1 MKFIYFIIFLVSF
14 LYATSENND
23 EILADREAK
32 IAKNL
37 ELIDSSRQELEAYRA
52 ATNTLFNQREEQIL
66 AKEIDLN
73 KTLAQIS
80 QKEENIKR
88 MLDKNEKILSEIK
101 SITNDKILAV
111 YAKMK
116 DGAAA
121 TIIAQL
127 PRDEA
132 AKVLHALDP
141 KKISTIFAK
150 MDPQIAA
157 ELTQILKNDELF
169 KDLNSTK

>member
-1 MKFIYFIIFLVSF
+1 M
-14 LYATSENND
+14 
-23 EILADREAK
+23 
-32 IAKNL
+32 
-37 ELIDSSRQELEAYRA
+37 
-52 ATNTLFNQREEQIL
+52 
-66 AKEIDLN
+66 AKEKDLN
-73 KTLAQIS
+73 KTLELIS
-80 QKEENIKR
+80 QKEENIKN
-88 MLDKNEKILSEIK
+88 MLAKNEKILAELK
-101 SITNDKILAV
+101 SITSDKVLEV

-121 TIIAQL
+121 TIISEL

-132 AKVLHALDP
+132 AKVLHSLEA

-169 KDLNSTK
+169 KETNLDK

>member
-1 MKFIYFIIFLVSF
+1 MKFIYFVIFLAS
-14 LYATSENND
+14 LLHATNQNNSD

-52 ATNTLFNQREEQIL
+52 ATNTLFNQREEQML
-66 AKEIDLN
+66 AKEKDLN

-80 QKEENIKR
+80 QKEENIKK
-88 MLDKNEKILSEIK
+88 MLDKNEKILSELK
-101 SITNDKILAV
+101 SITSDKVLAV

-132 AKVLHALDP
+132 AKVLQALDP

-157 ELTQILKNDELF
+157 ELTQILKNDKLF
-169 KDLNSTK
+169 KETKFD

>member
-1 MKFIYFIIFLVSF
+1 MKFIYFILILNTF
-14 LYATSENND
+14 LYANSD
-23 EILADREAK
+23 EILADREAN

-52 ATNTLFNQREEQIL
+52 ATTTLFNQREAQIL
-66 AKEIDLN
+66 AKEQDLN
-73 KTLAQIS
+73 KTLEIIA
-80 QKEENIKR
+80 QKEENIKK
-88 MLDKNEKILSEIK
+88 MLEKNEKILSELK
-101 SITNDKILAV
+101 SITSDKVLEI

-116 DGAAA
+116 DAPAA
-121 TIIAQL
+121 TIISQL

-132 AKVLHALDP
+132 AKVLHSLEA
-141 KKISTIFAK
+141 KKISAIFAK

-169 KDLNSTK
+169 KVSNSTK

>member
-1 MKFIYFIIFLVSF
+1 MKLYFTLFLSIF
-14 LYATSENND
+14 LYANSD
-23 EILADREAK
+23 EILADREAN

-52 ATNTLFNQREEQIL
+52 ATTTLFHQREAQIL
-66 AKEIDLN
+66 AKEKELN
-73 KTLAQIS
+73 ATLQTIS
-80 QKEENIKR
+80 QKEENIKN
-88 MLDKNEKILSEIK
+88 MLAKNEKILYELK
-101 SITNDKILAV
+101 SITNDKVLEV

-116 DGAAA
+116 DAPAA
-121 TIIAQL
+121 TIISEL

-132 AKVLHALDP
+132 AKVLHSLEA
-141 KKISTIFAK
+141 KKISSILAK

>member
-1 MKFIYFIIFLVSF
+1 MKSIYFALFLVIFLHANS
-14 LYATSENND
+14 D
-23 EILADREAK
+23 EVLADREAN

-37 ELIDSSRQELEAYRA
+37 ERIDSSRQEFEAYRA
-52 ATNTLFNQREEQIL
+52 ATHTLFNQREAQIL
-66 AKEIDLN
+66 AKEKDLN
-73 KTLAQIS
+73 KTLELIS
-80 QKEENIKR
+80 QKEENIKN
-88 MLDKNEKILSEIK
+88 MLAKNEKILAELK
-101 SITNDKILAV
+101 SITSDKVLEV

-121 TIIAQL
+121 TIISEL

-132 AKVLHALDP
+132 AKVLHSLEA

-169 KDLNSTK
+169 KETNLDK

>member
-1 MKFIYFIIFLVSF
+1 MKLYFTLFLSIF
-14 LYATSENND
+14 LYANSD
-23 EILADREAK
+23 EILADREAN

-52 ATNTLFNQREEQIL
+52 ATTTLFNQREAQIL
-66 AKEIDLN
+66 AKEKELN
-73 KTLAQIS
+73 ATLQTIS
-80 QKEENIKR
+80 QKEENIKN
-88 MLDKNEKILSEIK
+88 MLAKNEKIISELK
-101 SITNDKILAV
+101 SITNDKVLEV

-116 DGAAA
+116 DAPAA
-121 TIIAQL
+121 TIISEL

-132 AKVLHALDP
+132 AKVLHSLEA
-141 KKISTIFAK
+141 KKISSILAK